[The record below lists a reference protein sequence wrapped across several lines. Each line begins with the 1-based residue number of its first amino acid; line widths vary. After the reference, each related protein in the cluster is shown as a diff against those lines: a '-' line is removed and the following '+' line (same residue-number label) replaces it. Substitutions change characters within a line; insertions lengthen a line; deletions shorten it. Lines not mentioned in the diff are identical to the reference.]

1 MQPEVDENVNT
12 CTVPESCVSPAQA
25 CEALETV
32 LEWLESQGD
41 VELEHLLLVE
51 KWRNKAAEKR
61 VQSYTKRT
69 SILSFLNVYFIE

>member
-1 MQPEVDENVNT
+1 MRPEVDEEVNT
-12 CTVPESCVSPAQA
+12 CTDTECFVSPAQA

-41 VELEHLLLVE
+41 VEIEHLLLVK

-61 VQSYTKRT
+61 AQTYKQA
-69 SILSFLNVYFIE
+69 SILSLLIKLVEK